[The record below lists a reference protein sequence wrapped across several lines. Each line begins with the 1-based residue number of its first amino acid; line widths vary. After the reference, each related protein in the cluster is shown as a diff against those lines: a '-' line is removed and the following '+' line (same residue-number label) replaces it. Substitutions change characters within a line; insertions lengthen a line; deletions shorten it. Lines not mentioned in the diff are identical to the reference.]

1 VSTGTAVWRLD
12 LAYDGT
18 PFCGWARQPDRCS
31 VEGELEQALAT
42 VLRERVRLRVA
53 GRTDAGVHALAQVA
67 SFSTERAD
75 LDPERLRLSLNSLLP
90 PEIVVGGVTR
100 AGHGFDARAAAS
112 RSYRYRLWLPDAR
125 PVFERAYVWDVHGGL
140 GFAALQECAP
150 LFVGHRDFSALTPSA
165 RFYKTCVREIRAASW
180 RRSDDAREAVFEV
193 TGGSF
198 LHNMVRVMVGTM
210 VDVAQGRL
218 SVAEVARG
226 LDGGARRALGQTAP
240 PGGLALVAVEYREES
255 A

>member
-1 VSTGTAVWRLD
+1 VRSGSAVWRLD

-18 PFCGWARQPDRCS
+18 PFCGWARQPDRRS

-67 SFSTERAD
+67 SFSTERAN

-90 PEIVVGGVTR
+90 PEIGVQGVTC
-100 AGHGFDARAAAS
+100 AADGFDARAAVG
-112 RSYRYRLWLPDAR
+112 RSYRYRIWLPDAR
-125 PVFERAYVWDVHGGL
+125 PVFERAYVWDVRGAL
-140 GFAALQECAP
+140 EFAALQACAP

-165 RFYKTCVREIRAASW
+165 RSYKTCVRDMRVASW
-180 RRSDDAREAVFEV
+180 RQSDDAREAVFEV

-198 LHNMVRVMVGTM
+198 LHAMVRVMVGTM

-218 SVAEVARG
+218 SVADVARG
-226 LDGGARRALGQTAP
+226 IDGGARRALGQTAP
-240 PGGLALVAVEYREES
+240 PRGLALVAVEYGKGS